1 MAVFF
6 YAKIMDKFEKFV
18 KITKIDKEE
27 RMVFGFASTD
37 DLDSDGEVIK
47 VSALEKALPSYM
59 KFPTLREMHQP
70 KAVGRTV
77 SAQIKSG
84 IKNGLYIGAK
94 VVSDEAWKM
103 VKEGVYPAFSIGGNV
118 LKRVDKFIEELELV
132 EISLVD
138 VPANKSAVIELWKKD
153 KADSDVVITTAQK
166 IELLEKMDFE
176 SNEVAN
182 ALRRGVIALMKNK
195 ELKKAE
201 DQVEEDQTVKTDD
214 EQETQTEEETTVETV
229 ETTEETTETT
239 EEEKSADVELE
250 KISASV
256 AKLEKIAGVEEEVDT
271 VEKMDLAKRVS
282 GLVEAFGKLSDIMV
296 GMNERLNKVES
307 TPAEVKSKAELVLK
321 TDAKQETTKSENSA
335 LEEIDAKLDDLNK
348 KRDELGAARFSKLY
362 SVEAGRLLA
371 ERDKLIGR

>member
-1 MAVFF
+1 
-6 YAKIMDKFEKFV
+6 MDKFEKFV

-166 IELLEKMDFE
+166 IEVLEKMDFE

-201 DQVEEDQTVKTDD
+201 DQVEEDQTAKTDD

-362 SVEAGRLLA
+362 SAEAGRLLA

>member
-1 MAVFF
+1 MQ
-6 YAKIMDKFEKFV
+6 KIMDKFEKFV

-84 IKNGLYIGAK
+84 VKNGLYIGAK

-153 KADSDVVITTAQK
+153 KAGSDVVITTAQK

-201 DQVEEDQTVKTDD
+201 DQVEEDQTAKTDD

-307 TPAEVKSKAELVLK
+307 TPAEVKSKAEVVLK
-321 TDAKQETTKSENSA
+321 TDAKQEETTKSENSA
-335 LEEIDAKLDDLNK
+335 LVEIDAKLDDLNK
-348 KRDELGAARFSKLY
+348 KRDELGAAKFSKLY
-362 SVEAGRLLA
+362 SAEAGRLLA